1 LAVPELRG
9 LVPAYLLLG
18 PARANGVLV
27 ARFHIFPAKPEIGR
41 TSPALRRFPAAFTL
55 AELLIVVAL
64 LAVVLTFS
72 LPSLRRLSARSEL
85 RTAARQLRVT
95 LLEARLAA
103 IDSGSPA
110 YFRYQPG
117 GGQFEVGRRSSVSSL
132 SHRAGQDPDVTEPDQ
147 FDVSTAA
154 GAGATEP
161 QSLPRGVRFAEPLTN
176 RQVPQSA
183 DLGEVPGNASW
194 SAPIVFYA
202 NGRTRNARIALMNEF
217 YRIQL
222 DVRGLTGT
230 VQISQVE
237 RLPPPE
243 ATTPEPL
250 PEAGT

>member
-1 LAVPELRG
+1 MARFRIFLAR
-9 LVPAYLLLG
+9 PAIG
-18 PARANGVLV
+18 RSSPAR
-27 ARFHIFPAKPEIGR
+27 
-41 TSPALRRFPAAFTL
+41 RRFPAADAFTL

-103 IDSGSPA
+103 IDTGSPA
-110 YFRYQPG
+110 YFRYQLG
-117 GGQFEVGRRSSVSSL
+117 GGQFEVGRRSTVSLL
-132 SHRAGQDPDVTEPDQ
+132 SRRAGQDPNVAEPDQ
-147 FDVSTAA
+147 LDVGTTLGDEATA
-154 GAGATEP
+154 P
-161 QSLPRGVRFAEPLTN
+161 QSLPRGVRFAEPLTDGQ
-176 RQVPQSA
+176 RLRSA
-183 DLGEVPGNASW
+183 AVSEVPGRESW

-202 NGRTRNARIALMNEF
+202 NGRTRNARIALSNEL
-217 YRIQL
+217 YRIEV

-237 RLPPPE
+237 RLPPSD
-243 ATTPEPL
+243 AALPEPL